1 MSYGKGDF
9 GDASFPAQS
18 TPAAGG
24 GGATS
29 TNMDYSRLTSVVAS
43 NTTKIGQN
51 NKEINRL
58 AGYIGTEQDG
68 ASIREQLQQKQQVTR
83 KLCKDT
89 ERFLKELKDLPPP
102 EQDSEKRQRR
112 VMLTK
117 LANTFSNCL
126 NEFQRAQRESL
137 DKERAAMKSQQT
149 QEGQTLINM
158 ENTAGQVQVQ
168 QTMNQDEYQAM
179 QEREN
184 AIAQLEVQETRLQR
198 EMREEEDRELA
209 KLENDITTMAEVFV
223 ETQKLVTEQGEV
235 VDSIENNIENAVT
248 DISAGN
254 QQLIAAREHQRSA
267 RKKKIIIAIIA
278 LIFVLVLFL
287 IIYFSIPSSNS
298 D

>member
-1 MSYGKGDF
+1 MGTHCSLREKKLKKREMSYGKGDF
-9 GDASFPAQS
+9 GDASFPSQS
-18 TPAAGG
+18 TTAPANT

-137 DKERAAMKSQQT
+137 DKERAAMKSQQS

-168 QTMNQDEYQAM
+168 QTMNQEEYQAM

-184 AIAQLEVQETRLQR
+184 AIAQLEVQETQLQR

-223 ETQKLVTEQGEV
+223 ETQ
-235 VDSIENNIENAVT
+235 
-248 DISAGN
+248 
-254 QQLIAAREHQRSA
+254 R
-267 RKKKIIIAIIA
+267 
-278 LIFVLVLFL
+278 
-287 IIYFSIPSSNS
+287 
-298 D
+298 

>member
-1 MSYGKGDF
+1 
-9 GDASFPAQS
+9 
-18 TPAAGG
+18 
-24 GGATS
+24 
-29 TNMDYSRLTSVVAS
+29 
-43 NTTKIGQN
+43 
-51 NKEINRL
+51 
-58 AGYIGTEQDG
+58 
-68 ASIREQLQQKQQVTR
+68 
-83 KLCKDT
+83 
-89 ERFLKELKDLPPP
+89 
-102 EQDSEKRQRR
+102 
-112 VMLTK
+112 
-117 LANTFSNCL
+117 
-126 NEFQRAQRESL
+126 
-137 DKERAAMKSQQT
+137 MKSQQT

-184 AIAQLEVQETRLQR
+184 AIAQLEADIADVN
-198 EMREEEDRELA
+198 MIFEDIA
-209 KLENDITTMAEVFV
+209 
-223 ETQKLVTEQGEV
+223 
-235 VDSIENNIENAVT
+235 SIENNIENAVT

>member
-1 MSYGKGDF
+1 MGQFRFSQKEKKKRKMSYGKGDF

-18 TPAAGG
+18 TPAASG

-43 NTTKIGQN
+43 NTTKISQN

-126 NEFQRAQRESL
+126 NEFHRAQRESL

-184 AIAQLEVQETRLQR
+184 AIAQLEADIADVN
-198 EMREEEDRELA
+198 MIFKDLA
-209 KLENDITTMAEVFV
+209 SMVHD
-223 ETQKLVTEQGEV
+223 QGEII
-235 VDSIENNIENAVT
+235 DSIENNIENAVT

-254 QQLIAAREHQRSA
+254 QQLIAARDHQRSA

>member
-1 MSYGKGDF
+1 MSYGRGDF
-9 GDASFPAQS
+9 GDSASQLGTSPLA
-18 TPAAGG
+18 TGG
-24 GGATS
+24 SSSAT
-29 TNMDYSRLTSVVAS
+29 MDYQRLTSVVAS

-168 QTMNQDEYQAM
+168 QQMNEEEYAAM

-184 AIAQLEVQETRLQR
+184 AIAQLEIQLKTILKMPSQ
-198 EMREEEDRELA
+198 
-209 KLENDITTMAEVFV
+209 
-223 ETQKLVTEQGEV
+223 
-235 VDSIENNIENAVT
+235 
-248 DISAGN
+248 ISA
-254 QQLIAAREHQRSA
+254 
-267 RKKKIIIAIIA
+267 
-278 LIFVLVLFL
+278 
-287 IIYFSIPSSNS
+287 
-298 D
+298 

>member
-184 AIAQLEVQETRLQR
+184 AIAQLEADIADVN
-198 EMREEEDRELA
+198 MIFKDLA
-209 KLENDITTMAEVFV
+209 SMVHD
-223 ETQKLVTEQGEV
+223 QGEII
-235 VDSIENNIENAVT
+235 DSIENNIENAVT

>member
-1 MSYGKGDF
+1 MGTHCSLREKKLKKREMSYGKGDF
-9 GDASFPAQS
+9 GDASFPSQS
-18 TPAAGG
+18 TTAPANT

-137 DKERAAMKSQQT
+137 DKERAAMKSQQS

-168 QTMNQDEYQAM
+168 QTMNQEEYQAM

-184 AIAQLEVQETRLQR
+184 AIAQLEADIADVN
-198 EMREEEDRELA
+198 MIFKDLA
-209 KLENDITTMAEVFV
+209 SMVHD
-223 ETQKLVTEQGEV
+223 QGEII
-235 VDSIENNIENAVT
+235 DSIENNIENAVT

>member
-1 MSYGKGDF
+1 MGSQKREKKKRKMSYGKGDF

-184 AIAQLEVQETRLQR
+184 AIAQLEADIADVN
-198 EMREEEDRELA
+198 MIFKDLA
-209 KLENDITTMAEVFV
+209 SMVHD
-223 ETQKLVTEQGEV
+223 QGEII
-235 VDSIENNIENAVT
+235 DSIENNIENAVT
-248 DISAGN
+248 DIS
-254 QQLIAAREHQRSA
+254 
-267 RKKKIIIAIIA
+267 
-278 LIFVLVLFL
+278 
-287 IIYFSIPSSNS
+287 
-298 D
+298 

>member
-9 GDASFPAQS
+9 GESFSPAVQPVGS
-18 TPAAGG
+18 S
-24 GGATS
+24 S
-29 TNMDYSRLTSVVAS
+29 TNMDYQRLTSVVAS

-168 QTMNQDEYQAM
+168 QQMNEEEYAAM

-184 AIAQLEVQETRLQR
+184 AIAQLEVQETSLQR

-209 KLENDITTMAEVFV
+209 KLEQDITTMAEVFV
-223 ETQKLVTEQGEV
+223 ETQRLVHEQGET

-254 QQLIAAREHQRSA
+254 QQLLQAREHQRSA

-278 LIFVLVLFL
+278 LIFILVLFL
-287 IIYFSIPSSNS
+287 IIYFSIPSSNN
-298 D
+298 

>member
-9 GDASFPAQS
+9 GDSFGAPATVPVGS
-18 TPAAGG
+18 S
-24 GGATS
+24 S

-43 NTTKIGQN
+43 NTTKIAQN

-58 AGYIGTEQDG
+58 AGFIGTDQDG
-68 ASIREQLQQKQQVTR
+68 ASVREQLQQKQQVTR

-89 ERFLKELKDLPPP
+89 ERFLKELKDLPAP
-102 EQDSEKRQRR
+102 EQDADKRQRR

-137 DKERAAMKSQQT
+137 EKERAAMKSQQT
-149 QEGQTLINM
+149 QEGQHLINM

-168 QTMNQDEYQAM
+168 QTMNPEEYAAM

-184 AIAQLEVQETRLQR
+184 AIAQLEVQETALQR

-209 KLENDITTMAEVFV
+209 KLENDISTMAEVFV
-223 ETQKLVTEQGEV
+223 ETQRLVNEQGEV
-235 VDSIENNIENAVT
+235 VGKLTQNPKVFPHRRLYL
-248 DISAGN
+248 IS
-254 QQLIAAREHQRSA
+254 
-267 RKKKIIIAIIA
+267 
-278 LIFVLVLFL
+278 
-287 IIYFSIPSSNS
+287 
-298 D
+298 